1 MASDGNDRIW
11 KASHDN
17 GGSGVFSWHGRP
29 RLLGQ
34 GDRVCSGRAT
44 AFAAELRGGDGQRLH
59 VSAEQEDQRY
69 SNDDQRV
76 KGGGDEER

>member
-29 RLLGQ
+29 RLLRSYEAGM
-34 GDRVCSGRAT
+34 DNVCTFLRNRRTSDIATTISG
-44 AFAAELRGGDGQRLH
+44 
-59 VSAEQEDQRY
+59 
-69 SNDDQRV
+69 
-76 KGGGDEER
+76 